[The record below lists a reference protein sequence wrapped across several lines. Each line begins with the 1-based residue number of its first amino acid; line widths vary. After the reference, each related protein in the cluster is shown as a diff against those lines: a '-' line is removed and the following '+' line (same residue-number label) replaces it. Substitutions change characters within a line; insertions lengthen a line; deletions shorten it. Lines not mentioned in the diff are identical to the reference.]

1 MYVSPPPITLALVN
15 ALSNLTHF
23 APHSIMCAVPSVVL
37 DAVYLKA
44 TTTSTRTT
52 TTPATI
58 PNAEPFTMHLQSK
71 SSAARA
77 RIQTFY
83 ETTLALQTRYNNVHP
98 VTEVIT
104 KVVDLLD
111 GPNTSNSVSAE
122 GSITP
127 LSASGYGSV
136 YSRGGISMAMRTRH
150 PRACWNWNDLVAS
163 QSRYYLGV
171 LRALD
176 LVLSTGRSESMS
188 TPAPAP
194 APMSIPIFEPA
205 LTPVPPLPAVG
216 GSVAN
221 TDIDRDQCA
230 EEDMGIGTDADPGT
244 EVDIFAKSPSIAI
257 QPGPNN
263 VVSTPPPL
271 LPEPPQS
278 QPLHVDTEP
287 EPSKKDTD
295 SSTWSWNWSWDCW
308 NENGGPP
315 RSDGTLAL
323 ADNHERKIS
332 TCSDF
337 DTQQMAN
344 SRSSDPVLRDIFGLC
359 RDLDVET
366 LLSMV

>member
-1 MYVSPPPITLALVN
+1 
-15 ALSNLTHF
+15 
-23 APHSIMCAVPSVVL
+23 
-37 DAVYLKA
+37 
-44 TTTSTRTT
+44 
-52 TTPATI
+52 
-58 PNAEPFTMHLQSK
+58 
-71 SSAARA
+71 
-77 RIQTFY
+77 
-83 ETTLALQTRYNNVHP
+83 
-98 VTEVIT
+98 
-104 KVVDLLD
+104 
-111 GPNTSNSVSAE
+111 
-122 GSITP
+122 
-127 LSASGYGSV
+127 
-136 YSRGGISMAMRTRH
+136 
-150 PRACWNWNDLVAS
+150 
-163 QSRYYLGV
+163 
-171 LRALD
+171 
-176 LVLSTGRSESMS
+176 
-188 TPAPAP
+188 
-194 APMSIPIFEPA
+194 
-205 LTPVPPLPAVG
+205 
-216 GSVAN
+216 VAN

-263 VVSTPPPL
+263 VVSTPPPP

-278 QPLHVDTEP
+278 QPLHADTEP

-323 ADNHERKIS
+323 ADNHEQKEESTERKQDEQSERKIS